1 MILCLALSFAGDSG
15 YNCRIMSSKPGI
27 RSQWVII
34 TDGTNIFDAEFRA
47 GALELAHERAFHNI
61 RLMRDELIMDKSYLT
76 RKMFKTGCGGI
87 ICHPADL
94 PALRVAARA
103 KIPVILLGESAVS
116 EWRKAAGGPVTV
128 CSVDNEGI
136 GQMAADYLYGQ
147 RRFKSFVYADYAPD
161 AEWDWWTDRRFRSFT
176 DTLAEHGFQ
185 GEVPRI
191 PVAAATPDEDAVH
204 FVDALKDLPRPIAIF
219 ACNDRVAND
228 VVTFLEL
235 SAIRMP
241 SEVAVLGVDD
251 ERDICETAAVKI
263 SSIKIEHHRLGRTA
277 MTLMLHMLQGGERRD
292 KTILC
297 PPVRVIERESTRR
310 LAPTN
315 PHVAAALDFIR
326 AAEVRKLSVESVA
339 KACST
344 SHSYLSKNF
353 KRETG
358 LTVLDAI
365 HDRIVKE
372 TKRLLSETDI
382 PVSEIAEEMG
392 FSAPS
397 GLCALFKRKTGTAM
411 KEFRRKHTL

>member
-1 MILCLALSFAGDSG
+1 MEKMPSI
-15 YNCRIMSSKPGI
+15 N
-27 RSQWVII
+27 SQWVII
-34 TDGTNIFDAEFRA
+34 TDGTNIFDSEFRF
-47 GALELAHERAFHNI
+47 GALELAHERGFHNI
-61 RLMRDELIMDKSYLT
+61 RLMRDESIMDKLFLT

-94 PALRVAARA
+94 PALRVAAKA

-176 DTLAEHGFQ
+176 ETLAEHGFQ

-191 PVAAATPDEDAVH
+191 PATTTTPNEDAAR

-219 ACNDRVAND
+219 ACNDRVAKD
-228 VVTFLEL
+228 VVDFLEL
-235 SAIRMP
+235 GAIRMP

-251 ERDICETAAVKI
+251 ERDICETAAVSI

-277 MTLMLHMLQGGERRD
+277 MKLMLHMLQGGEHRD

-297 PPVRVIERESTRR
+297 PAVRVIERESTRR

-315 PHVAAALDFIR
+315 PHVSAALDYIR
-326 AAEVRKLSVESVA
+326 AADVRKLSVESVA
-339 KACST
+339 KACGT

-365 HDRIVKE
+365 HDRIVKD
-372 TKRLLSETDI
+372 TKRLLRETDI
-382 PVSEIAEEMG
+382 SVSEIAEQMG

-411 KEFRRKHTL
+411 KDFRRKHTL